1 MRLFPLYFGCVLVA
15 LPWLNPF
22 AGGPSAAMVPWLV
35 SLSCVGACAA
45 LVAWCGEGTGGR
57 LADGTEAR
65 RVGLSRYV
73 LWFFAAN
80 AVYFVLRNW
89 VQRFAEDAGPVA
101 GSEVAAT
108 VVAWGCVALMAWVGV
123 ALSNAGTNSAR
134 NTDTDAPQLM
144 HYGVRVLAA
153 TWLVVALIS
162 VGMALVQ
169 YLQLEQW
176 LAPWVSHS
184 TEGVAYANLRQRNQF
199 ATLCGVGLLALLHLQ
214 QARAVAVAVTANS
227 TAWKKAWAAVW
238 PWAALAVLALGNA
251 LSSSRTGALQWVLVA
266 VAVLCWRS
274 SLRAEVRRLGLAS
287 LAVYA
292 LAVALMPWLAQAV
305 GNTSTGL
312 LGRAQ
317 EAGAASA
324 GGVTSD
330 VRWSLYSNVLDL
342 IAQRPWL
349 GWGWRELAYAHYS
362 TPFNVRFTELLDN
375 AHNLPLHL
383 AVELGTPYA
392 VVFCAVVLTWI
403 FKARPWR
410 ETAPVRQLA
419 WGVLMLLGVH
429 SMVEYPLWYGPFLMT
444 LGLCIGLLQVG
455 KPAPSSTSRFWK
467 KNGQF
472 SDVDI
477 KKFAIKLISIT
488 LLLST
493 AYLAFDYHR
502 LSQIY
507 TAAEQRSPR
516 YAGNALAAAQQSVV
530 FAQQARFAEL
540 VTTPITLQTAPRVL
554 ELANALV
561 HYSPE
566 PRVIEPLIE
575 SAVMLHFD
583 DVAMFHIS
591 RYKAMYPQEYAA
603 WTALK

>member
-45 LVAWCGEGTGGR
+45 LAAWYGEGTGGR
-57 LADGTEAR
+57 LAGGAMVQR
-65 RVGLSRYV
+65 AGLSRYV

-80 AVYFVLRNW
+80 AVYFVLRTAA
-89 VQRFAEDAGPVA
+89 QMFADDAGPVA
-101 GSEVAAT
+101 GSEVAAA

-123 ALSNAGTNSAR
+123 ALSNAGTRSVDKNAAE
-134 NTDTDAPQLM
+134 NTNTNAPQLM
-144 HYGVRVLAA
+144 HYGVRALAA

-162 VGMALVQ
+162 VGMALLQ

-176 LAPWVSHS
+176 VAPWVSHS
-184 TEGVAYANLRQRNQF
+184 AEGVAYANLRQRNQF
-199 ATLCGVGLLALLHLQ
+199 ATLCGVGLLALLYLQ
-214 QARAVAVAVTANS
+214 QTGTVAATSS
-227 TAWKKAWAAVW
+227 TTSTLWAKAW

-266 VAVLCWRS
+266 VAVLCWRT
-274 SLRAEVRRLGLAS
+274 SLHARVLRLGLAS

-305 GNTSTGL
+305 GNTATGL
-312 LGRAQ
+312 WGRAQ
-317 EAGAASA
+317 EAGAAGAA
-324 GGVTSD
+324 GD
-330 VRWSLYSNVLDL
+330 ARWWLYSNVLDL
-342 IAQRPWL
+342 IAQKPWL

-383 AVELGTPYA
+383 AVELGAPYA

-410 ETAPVRQLA
+410 ETSPVRQLA

-455 KPAPSSTSRFWK
+455 KPVAYSKEEFWK

-477 KKFAIKLISIT
+477 KKYAIKIISIA
-488 LLLST
+488 LLVGT

-507 TAAEQRSPR
+507 TAAEDRSPR

-540 VTTPITLQTAPRVL
+540 VTTPITAQTAPRVL
-554 ELANALV
+554 ALASGLV

-591 RYKAMYPQEYAA
+591 RYKLMYPQEYAA

>member
-1 MRLFPLYFGCVLVA
+1 MHLLNPLLMCVSVA

-35 SLSCVGACAA
+35 SLACVGGLAA
-45 LVAWCGEGTGGR
+45 WMVWWPAGR
-57 LADGTEAR
+57 FNTSHGASPDLPPDLPSA
-65 RVGLSRYV
+65 LSSHLSPHV
-73 LWFFAAN
+73 LLFFAAN
-80 AVYFVLRNW
+80 AVYFVLHSLAHGAG
-89 VQRFAEDAGPVA
+89 AEGAVGGGASEAVA
-101 GSEVAAT
+101 T
-108 VVAWGCVALMAWVGV
+108 LVAWGCVALMA
-123 ALSNAGTNSAR
+123 ALGSA
-134 NTDTDAPQLM
+134 LM
-144 HYGVRVLAA
+144 PTLVRALAT
-153 TWLVVALIS
+153 TWLVVALVS
-162 VGMALVQ
+162 VGMALLQ
-169 YLQLEQW
+169 YAQLEQW

-184 TEGVAYANLRQRNQF
+184 VEGVAYANLRQRNQF
-199 ATLCGVGLLALLHLQ
+199 ATLCGLGLLALLYLRQ
-214 QARAVAVAVTANS
+214 TCVALLDTPLDASASASLAPPRPSAPLASFWQRA
-227 TAWKKAWAAVW
+227 W
-238 PWAALAVLALGNA
+238 PWLAVAVLALGNG
-251 LSSSRTGALQWVLVA
+251 LSSSRTGALQWVLIV

-274 SLRAEVRRLGLAS
+274 SLRTQVKRLGVAS
-287 LAVYA
+287 LAVYTA
-292 LAVALMPWLAQAV
+292 VVALMPWLASAA

-312 LGRAQ
+312 WGRAQ
-317 EAGAASA
+317 EAGAV
-324 GGVTSD
+324 GVTGD
-330 VRWSLYSNVLDL
+330 ARWWLYSNVMDL
-342 IAQRPWL
+342 IALKPWL

-383 AVELGTPYA
+383 AVELGVPYA
-392 VVFCAVVLTWI
+392 ALFCTVVVAWI
-403 FKARPWR
+403 VRARPWR
-410 ETAPVRQLA
+410 ETHPARQLA

-444 LGLCIGLLQVG
+444 LGLCIGLLQRAQ
-455 KPAPSSTSRFWK
+455 PAAYSNNGFWK
-467 KNGQF
+467 KKEHF

-477 KKFAIKLISIT
+477 KKFAIKLIVIG
-488 LLLST
+488 LLAST

-516 YAGNALAAAQQSVV
+516 YAGNALGHAQQSAV

-540 VTTPITLQTAPRVL
+540 VTTPVTPQTATRVL
-554 ELANALV
+554 TLASALA

-583 DVAMFHIS
+583 DIAMFHIS

-603 WTALK
+603 WTALR